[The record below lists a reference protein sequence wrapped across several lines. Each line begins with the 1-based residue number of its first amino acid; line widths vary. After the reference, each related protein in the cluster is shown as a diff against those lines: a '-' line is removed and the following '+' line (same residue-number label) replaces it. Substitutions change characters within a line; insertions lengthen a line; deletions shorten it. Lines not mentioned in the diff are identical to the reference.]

1 MFIFCSWSIS
11 FVKLVSI
18 QTIIYEYTI
27 LKPLNVIQVRI
38 GSHSAFPV
46 QYSVFRCSDTLDSSI
61 SLHKYTNLL
70 VSNLNLHQSTQFIF
84 NLTDSY
90 QLVLPSPLI
99 GWNGE
104 CRQLIGSSAH
114 CWIWASPQYR
124 MTPPLHTHN
133 TYNYCRSSSSHT
145 GGNHIIPTI
154 CWLLN
159 IAYRLVSYLRD
170 AQR

>member
-1 MFIFCSWSIS
+1 M
-11 FVKLVSI
+11 
-18 QTIIYEYTI
+18 
-27 LKPLNVIQVRI
+27 IQVRI

-104 CRQLIGSSAH
+104 CRQLIGSRAH

-124 MTPPLHTHN
+124 MTPPLHTHHSFKHIPL
-133 TYNYCRSSSSHT
+133 TTIAARHHHT
-145 GGNHIIPTI
+145 PEAIT
-154 CWLLN
+154 LSQLSVD
-159 IAYRLVSYLRD
+159 Y
-170 AQR
+170 